1 MIYSFKISKDFF
13 LNLQNKLDYNQS
25 LSILNFFGELF
36 LNRENLLYFDNRK
49 IISDAN
55 LAIGPNASIVKEL
68 QQLLSKNIKP
78 IEKLNNVEVDILFTN
93 EISKNQKKT
102 NISIDEILNKRVQIT
117 KKIKDL
123 TPNKWFPNRNIPQ
136 NQLKKDITNKLKR
149 IFRYSDKIYFVDAY
163 LPDHLVNQNVA
174 TVKSFK
180 NSFKFFADLASN
192 VKNVEFYNG
201 VKIRQLAKKKV
212 DKNKLENTL
221 KNFYLIFKSFKSP
234 VFVKSDETKA
244 FKTMYERMFV
254 TFLDDI
260 NIGIFTV
267 ERGLNIITNDD
278 QTTEGRKITK
288 QDADW
293 AHMKLEEWS
302 KYVDKSDNFIFF
314 NTSNLISN

>member
-1 MIYSFKISKDFF
+1 MIYSFKILKDFF
-13 LNLQNKLDYNQS
+13 LDLQKKLDYKES

-49 IISDAN
+49 IISDPN
-55 LAIGPNASIVKEL
+55 LAIGSNSLIIKEL

-78 IEKLNNVEVDILFTN
+78 VEKLSNVEVDILFTN

-102 NISIDEILNKRVQIT
+102 NISIDEILNKRTLIT

-136 NQLKKDITNKLKR
+136 NQLKKDVTAKLKR
-149 IFRYSDKIYFVDAY
+149 IFKYSDKIYFVDAY
-163 LPDHLVNQNVA
+163 LPDHCVNQNVGI
-174 TVKSFK
+174 VKSYK

-201 VKIRQLAKKKV
+201 VKIKQLSKKKV
-212 DKNKLENTL
+212 DKNKLEKSL
-221 KNFYLIFKSFKSP
+221 KNFYLTFKTFKSP

-267 ERGLNIITNDD
+267 ERGLNIITNDN

-293 AHMKLEEWS
+293 AQMKLEEWS
-302 KYVDKSDNFIFF
+302 KYVDKSDNYIFF
-314 NTSNLISN
+314 NTSELISN